1 MRQNSYLHFVIGL
14 YEALYHIKPDL
25 SSGKIPSQIS
35 FILAESAKMWY
46 NCSDIIIKEDIML
59 ASLTNINKFYNGNQV
74 LSNVSLTIDETDKI
88 GLVGNN
94 GCGKSTLLKILTGS
108 VEPDRFTEK
117 DGIVSFASKTTVGY
131 LEQMGGLDSEST
143 VMDEMQKVFEPIHKA
158 IERLRDIELEIQL
171 GDNSSADEYQQLS
184 SWIEAND
191 GYNTDVKI
199 RMILNGMGFSEAE
212 LSRTVSGFSGGEK
225 TRLCIA
231 KLLLEEPNLLI
242 LDEPTNH
249 LDFKTIMW
257 LEDYLRSYRGAVLIV
272 SHDRYFLDRLC
283 TSVCEIER
291 GTLKRYKGNY
301 SAFIRQREENDVRQE
316 KEYEQQQKQIAKME
330 DYVARN
336 LVRASTTK
344 MAQSRRKQLDKIER
358 IEKPFHDNRHAK
370 IHFTYAMEPPIDVLK
385 VKDVDISVG
394 EGAARKTLLDNV
406 SFEVRRGE
414 KVGIIGDN
422 GIGKSTLLKI
432 IQEKLPHKGLVRWNS
447 NIKISYFEQESTNL
461 NRELTVMEE
470 LHSRYPSLSDLEVRN
485 LLAQVRFVG
494 ENVFKET
501 GVISGGERAKLCFAI
516 MMQEHGNVLI
526 LDEPTNHLDLSSK
539 EAIEEALAEYT
550 GTVIFVSHDRYLLS
564 RIADRLIELTDG
576 GFREHNYG
584 FDKYLDVLR
593 DEQAEEK
600 RLADAAK
607 FAKAAEAA
615 KEKNEKSYRSK
626 QQRSADAAR
635 KNEMRRLEKEIDE
648 FQAQID
654 ALTEE
659 ISREEVYSDY
669 ELMAQKCSEI
679 DSLKQKIE
687 ENFELLIE
695 LDG

>member
-1 MRQNSYLHFVIGL
+1 
-14 YEALYHIKPDL
+14 
-25 SSGKIPSQIS
+25 
-35 FILAESAKMWY
+35 
-46 NCSDIIIKEDIML
+46 ML
-59 ASLTNINKFYNGNQV
+59 ASLTNINKFYNGVQLLN
-74 LSNVSLTIDETDKI
+74 NVSLTIDETDKI

-117 DGIVSFASKTTVGY
+117 DGIISFAGKTSIGY

-143 VMDEMQKVFEPIHKA
+143 VMDEMQKVFEPMHRAIA
-158 IERLRDIELEIQL
+158 RLREIEREIEA
-171 GDNSSADEYQQLS
+171 GDSSAADEYQQLS
-184 SWIEAND
+184 SWVEAND

-199 RMILNGMGFSEAE
+199 RTILNGMGFTEDE
-212 LSRTVSGFSGGEK
+212 LSREVSGFSGGEK
-225 TRLCIA
+225 TRLCIS

-283 TSVCEIER
+283 TSICEIER
-291 GTLKRYKGNY
+291 GTLRRYKGNY
-301 SAFIRQREENDVRQE
+301 SAFVRQREEDDARRE
-316 KEYEQQQKQIAKME
+316 KEYAQQQKQIAKME

-344 MAQSRRKQLDKIER
+344 MAQSRRTQLEKIER
-358 IEKPFHDNRHAK
+358 IEKPFHDTKRAK
-370 IHFTYAMEPPIDVLK
+370 IHFTYAVEPPLDVLK
-385 VKDVDISVG
+385 VKSVDISVG
-394 EGAARKTLLDNV
+394 EGAERKTLVDEV

-414 KVGIIGDN
+414 KIGIIGDN

-432 IQEKLPHKGLVRWNS
+432 IQEKLPHKGVVRWNS

-470 LHSRYPSLSDLEVRN
+470 LHSRYPSLSDLEVRS
-485 LLAQVRFVG
+485 LLAQVRFTG

-526 LDEPTNHLDLSSK
+526 LDEPTNHLDLASK

-564 RIADRLIELTDG
+564 KIADRLIELTDG
-576 GFREHNYG
+576 GYREHNYG
-584 FDKYLDVLR
+584 FAKYLDVLR

-600 RLADAAK
+600 RIADAAK

-615 KEKNEKSYRSK
+615 KEKNERTYRSK

-648 FQAQID
+648 LQARID
-654 ALTEE
+654 LLTEE
-659 ISREEVYSDY
+659 IGKEEVYSDY
-669 ELMAQKCSEI
+669 ELMSSKCAEI
-679 DSLKQKIE
+679 DSLKQQIDDD
-687 ENFELLIE
+687 FEKLIE
-695 LDG
+695 LDE

>member
-1 MRQNSYLHFVIGL
+1 
-14 YEALYHIKPDL
+14 
-25 SSGKIPSQIS
+25 
-35 FILAESAKMWY
+35 
-46 NCSDIIIKEDIML
+46 ML

-74 LSNVSLTIDETDKI
+74 LKNVSLTIDESDKI

-108 VEPDRFTEK
+108 VDPDRFTEK
-117 DGIVSFASKTTVGY
+117 DGIVSFAAKTTVGY

-143 VMDEMQKVFEPIHKA
+143 VIAEMRSVFEPIHKA
-158 IERLRDIELEIQL
+158 IERLREIELEIEM
-171 GDNSSADEYQQLS
+171 GDDSAADEYQRLT
-184 SWIEAND
+184 SWVEASD

-199 RMILNGMGFSEAE
+199 RTVLNGMGFSGDE
-212 LSRTVSGFSGGEK
+212 LERIVSGFSGGEK

-283 TSVCEIER
+283 SSICEIER
-291 GTLKRYKGNY
+291 GVLTRYKGNY
-301 SAFIRQREENDVRQE
+301 SAFVRQRDENNARRE
-316 KEYEQQQKQIAKME
+316 KEYEQQQKQIAQLE
-330 DYVARN
+330 DYVAKN

-344 MAQSRRKQLDKIER
+344 MAQSRRKQLEKMER
-358 IEKPFHDNRHAK
+358 IERPAHEAKSAK
-370 IHFTYAMEPPIDVLK
+370 IRFTYAVEPPIDVLK
-385 VKDVDISVG
+385 VKGVDISVG
-394 EGAARKTLLDNV
+394 EGNARKTLVDEV
-406 SFEVRRGE
+406 SFDVRRGE
-414 KVGIIGDN
+414 KIGIIGDN
-422 GIGKSTLLKI
+422 GIGKSTLLRI
-432 IQEKLPHKGLVRWNS
+432 IQEKLPHKGIVRWNS
-447 NIKISYFEQESTNL
+447 NVKISYFEQESTNL

-470 LHSRYPSLSDLEVRN
+470 LHSRYPSLSELEVRS
-485 LLAQVRFVG
+485 LLAQVRLVG

-526 LDEPTNHLDLSSK
+526 LDEPTNHLDLSTK
-539 EAIEEALAEYT
+539 EAIEEALEEYT
-550 GTVIFVSHDRYLLS
+550 GTIIFVSHDRYLLS
-564 RIADRLIELTDG
+564 KIADRLIELTDG
-576 GFREHNYG
+576 GYRCHNFG
-584 FDKYLDVLR
+584 FEKYLDVLR
-593 DEQAEEK
+593 EEQSEQKRAADEEK
-600 RLADAAK
+600 RQR
-607 FAKAAEAA
+607 AAEAA
-615 KEKNEKSYRSK
+615 KEKSEKNYRSK

-648 FQAQID
+648 LQAKID

-659 ISREEVYSDY
+659 IGREEAYSDY
-669 ELMAQKCSEI
+669 ELMNAKCAEI
-679 DSLKQKIE
+679 DELKQRID

>member
-1 MRQNSYLHFVIGL
+1 MTSAE
-14 YEALYHIKPDL
+14 YENDGTENLFRSFFCTAIDKFLTICYYIDTIFLKEIFSML
-25 SSGKIPSQIS
+25 IS
-35 FILAESAKMWY
+35 LNNVS
-46 NCSDIIIKEDIML
+46 
-59 ASLTNINKFYNGNQV
+59 KFYNGNQLLNNIS
-74 LSNVSLTIDETDKI
+74 LSVDENDKI

-94 GCGKSTLLKILTGS
+94 GCGKSTLLKIITGS

-117 DGIVSFASKTTVGY
+117 DGIISIAAKTTIGY
-131 LEQMGGLDSEST
+131 LEQMGGLDSEKT
-143 VMDEMQKVFEPIHKA
+143 VMAEMQSVFAEMHNA
-158 IERLRDIELEIQL
+158 IDRLREIETEIGM

-199 RMILNGMGFSEAE
+199 RTVLNGMGFSENE
-212 LSRTVSGFSGGEK
+212 LERTVSGFSGGEK

-231 KLLLEEPNLLI
+231 RLLLEEPNLLI

-283 TSVCEIER
+283 TSICEIER
-291 GTLKRYKGNY
+291 GTLTRYKGNY
-301 SAFIRQREENDVRQE
+301 SAFVRQREERNTRHE
-316 KEYEQQQKQIAKME
+316 KEYELQQKQIAKLE
-330 DYVARN
+330 DYVAKN

-344 MAQSRRKQLDKIER
+344 MAQSKRKQLEKMEV
-358 IEKPFHDNRHAK
+358 IEKPFHETKTAK
-370 IHFTYAMEPPIDVLK
+370 IHFTYAVEPPVDVLK
-385 VKDVDISVG
+385 VKGVDISVG
-394 EGAARKTLLDNV
+394 EGSTRKTLVNEID
-406 SFEVRRGE
+406 FEVRRGE

-432 IQEKLPHKGLVRWNS
+432 IQEKLAHKGIVRWNS

-470 LHSRYPSLSDLEVRN
+470 IHSRYPSMSDFEVRS
-485 LLAQVRFVG
+485 LLAQVRLTG

-539 EAIEEALAEYT
+539 EAIEEALDEYT

-564 RIADRLIELTDG
+564 KIADRLIELTDG
-576 GFREHNYG
+576 TYRLHNYG
-584 FDKYLDVLR
+584 FEKYIDVLR
-593 DEQAEEK
+593 DEQAEQK
-600 RLADAAK
+600 RISDAEK
-607 FAKAAEAA
+607 FARNAELA
-615 KEKNEKSYRSK
+615 KEKAAKTYRSK

-635 KNEMRRLEKEIDE
+635 KNEMKRLEKEIDI
-648 FQAQID
+648 FQAEID

-659 ISREEVYSDY
+659 ISKEEVYSDY
-669 ELMAQKCSEI
+669 ELMNEKCSRIEV
-679 DSLKQKIE
+679 LKQQIDD
-687 ENFELLIE
+687 NFDKMIE
-695 LDG
+695 LEEQ

>member
-1 MRQNSYLHFVIGL
+1 MLV
-14 YEALYHIKPDL
+14 AL
-25 SSGKIPSQIS
+25 
-35 FILAESAKMWY
+35 
-46 NCSDIIIKEDIML
+46 N
-59 ASLTNINKFYNGNQV
+59 NINKFYNGNQLLNNIS
-74 LSNVSLTIDETDKI
+74 LSIDENDKI

-94 GCGKSTLLKILTGS
+94 GCGKSTLLKIITGS

-117 DGIVSFASKTTVGY
+117 DGIISVAAKTTIGY
-131 LEQMGGLDSEST
+131 LEQMGGLDSEKTIMS
-143 VMDEMQKVFEPIHKA
+143 EMQSVFDDIHKA
-158 IERLRDIELEIQL
+158 IGRLREIEIEIEM
-171 GDNSSADEYQQLS
+171 GDNSSADEYQRLS

-199 RMILNGMGFSEAE
+199 RTVLNGMGFSENE
-212 LSRTVSGFSGGEK
+212 LNRIVSGFSGGEK

-291 GTLKRYKGNY
+291 GILKRYKGNY
-301 SAFIRQREENDVRQE
+301 SAFVRQREENDARRA
-316 KEYEQQQKQIAKME
+316 KEYEMQQKQIAKLE
-330 DYVARN
+330 DYVAKN

-344 MAQSRRKQLDKIER
+344 MAQSKRKQLEKMEI
-358 IEKPFHDNRHAK
+358 IEKPFHETKTAK
-370 IHFTYAMEPPIDVLK
+370 IHFTYAVEPPIDVLK
-385 VKDVDISVG
+385 VKGVDISVG
-394 EGAARKTLLDNV
+394 EGSSKKTLVDQID
-406 SFEVRRGE
+406 FEVRRGE
-414 KVGIIGDN
+414 KIGIIGDN

-432 IQEKLPHKGLVRWNS
+432 IQEKIPHKGIVRWNS

-470 LHSRYPSLSDLEVRN
+470 IHSRYPSMSDLEVRS
-485 LLAQVRFVG
+485 LLAQVRLTG

-564 RIADRLIELTDG
+564 KIADRLIELTDG
-576 GFREHNYG
+576 KYRCHNYG
-584 FDKYLDVLR
+584 FEKYLDVLR
-593 DEQAEEK
+593 DEQAEQK
-600 RLADAAK
+600 RIADAEK
-607 FAKAAEAA
+607 FARNAEIA
-615 KEKNEKSYRSK
+615 KEKATKAYRSK

-635 KNEMRRLEKEIDE
+635 KNEMKRLEKEIDS
-648 FQAQID
+648 FQAEID

-659 ISREEVYSDY
+659 ISKEEVYSNY
-669 ELMAQKCSEI
+669 ELMNEKCTRIEE
-679 DSLKQKIE
+679 LKQRIE
-687 ENFELLIE
+687 ENFDKMIE
-695 LDG
+695 LEEQ

>member
-1 MRQNSYLHFVIGL
+1 
-14 YEALYHIKPDL
+14 
-25 SSGKIPSQIS
+25 
-35 FILAESAKMWY
+35 
-46 NCSDIIIKEDIML
+46 ML

-117 DGIVSFASKTTVGY
+117 DGIISLAAKTTIGY
-131 LEQMGGLDSEST
+131 LEQMGGLNSENT
-143 VMDEMQKVFEPIHKA
+143 VMEEMRSVFAPVLSA
-158 IERLRDIELEIQL
+158 IDRLREIELEIEL
-171 GDNSSADEYQQLS
+171 GDNSSADEYQQLA

-199 RMILNGMGFSEAE
+199 RMILTGMGFSGDD
-212 LSRTVSGFSGGEK
+212 LNRVVSGFSGGEK
-225 TRLCIA
+225 TRLSIS

-257 LEDYLRSYRGAVLIV
+257 LEDYLRSYRGAILIV

-291 GTLKRYKGNY
+291 GILTRYRGNY
-301 SAFIRQREENDVRQE
+301 SSFIRQREENDARRE
-316 KEYEQQQKQIAKME
+316 KEYELQQKQIAKME
-330 DYVARN
+330 EYVAKN

-344 MAQSRRKQLDKIER
+344 MAQSRRKQLEKIER
-358 IEKPFHDNRHAK
+358 IERPVHDTKTAK
-370 IHFTYAMEPPIDVLK
+370 IRFTYAIEPPIDVLK
-385 VKDVDISVG
+385 VKGVDISVG
-394 EGAARKTLLDNV
+394 DGASRKTLVD
-406 SFEVRRGE
+406 SIDFEVRRGE
-414 KVGIIGDN
+414 KIGIIGDN

-432 IQEKLPHKGLVRWNS
+432 IQEKLPHNGTVRWNS
-447 NIKISYFEQESTNL
+447 NIKLSYFDQESRGL

-470 LHSRYPSLSDLEVRN
+470 LHSRYPSMSDLEVRS
-485 LLAQVRFVG
+485 LLAQVRLVG

-526 LDEPTNHLDLSSK
+526 MDEPTNHLDLSSK

-550 GTVIFVSHDRYLLS
+550 GTIIFVSHDRYLLS

-576 GFREHNYG
+576 GYRCHNYG
-584 FDKYLDVLR
+584 FNKYLDVLR
-593 DEQAEEK
+593 DEQAAEK
-600 RLADAAK
+600 RAADSEKQQKLAEEAK
-607 FAKAAEAA
+607 NKSAKT
-615 KEKNEKSYRSK
+615 YRSK

-635 KNEMRRLEKEIDE
+635 KNEMRRLEKEIDDL
-648 FQAQID
+648 QLQID

-659 ISREEVYSDY
+659 IGREEVYSDY
-669 ELMAQKCSEI
+669 ELMNSKCSEI
-679 DSLKQKIE
+679 EALKQQID
-687 ENFELLIE
+687 ENFEKLIE
-695 LDG
+695 LDE

>member
-1 MRQNSYLHFVIGL
+1 
-14 YEALYHIKPDL
+14 
-25 SSGKIPSQIS
+25 
-35 FILAESAKMWY
+35 
-46 NCSDIIIKEDIML
+46 ML

-74 LSNVSLTIDETDKI
+74 LKNVSLTIDESDKI

-108 VEPDRFTEK
+108 VDPDRFTEK
-117 DGIVSFASKTTVGY
+117 DGIVSFAAKTTVGY

-143 VMDEMQKVFEPIHKA
+143 VIAEMRSVFEPIHKA
-158 IERLRDIELEIQL
+158 IERLREIELEIEM
-171 GDNSSADEYQQLS
+171 GDDSAADEYQRLT
-184 SWIEAND
+184 SWVEASD

-199 RMILNGMGFSEAE
+199 RTVLNGMGFSGDE
-212 LSRTVSGFSGGEK
+212 LERIVSGFSGGEK

-283 TSVCEIER
+283 SSICEIER
-291 GTLKRYKGNY
+291 GVLTRYKGNY
-301 SAFIRQREENDVRQE
+301 SAFVRQREENNARRE
-316 KEYEQQQKQIAKME
+316 KEYEQQQKQIAQLE
-330 DYVARN
+330 DYVAKN

-344 MAQSRRKQLDKIER
+344 MAQSRRKQLEKMER
-358 IEKPFHDNRHAK
+358 IERPAHEAKSAK
-370 IHFTYAMEPPIDVLK
+370 IRFTYAVEPPIDVLK
-385 VKDVDISVG
+385 VKGVDISVG
-394 EGAARKTLLDNV
+394 EGNARKTLVDEV
-406 SFEVRRGE
+406 SFDVRRGE
-414 KVGIIGDN
+414 KIGIIGDN
-422 GIGKSTLLKI
+422 GIGKSTLLRI
-432 IQEKLPHKGLVRWNS
+432 IQEKLPHKGIVRWNS
-447 NIKISYFEQESTNL
+447 NVKISYFEQESTNL

-470 LHSRYPSLSDLEVRN
+470 LHSRYPSLSELEVRS
-485 LLAQVRFVG
+485 LLAQVRLVG

-526 LDEPTNHLDLSSK
+526 LDEPTNHLDLSTK
-539 EAIEEALAEYT
+539 EAIEEALEEYT
-550 GTVIFVSHDRYLLS
+550 GTIIFVSHDRYLLS
-564 RIADRLIELTDG
+564 KIADRLIELTDG
-576 GFREHNYG
+576 GYRCHNFG
-584 FDKYLDVLR
+584 FEKYLDVLR
-593 DEQAEEK
+593 EEQSEQKRAADEEK
-600 RLADAAK
+600 RQR
-607 FAKAAEAA
+607 AAEAA
-615 KEKNEKSYRSK
+615 KEKSEKNYRSK

-635 KNEMRRLEKEIDE
+635 KNEMRCLEKEIDE
-648 FQAQID
+648 LQAKID

-659 ISREEVYSDY
+659 IGREEVYSDY
-669 ELMAQKCSEI
+669 ELMNAKCAEI
-679 DSLKQKIE
+679 DELKQRID

>member
-1 MRQNSYLHFVIGL
+1 M
-14 YEALYHIKPDL
+14 
-25 SSGKIPSQIS
+25 SGI
-35 FILAESAKMWY
+35 ILV
-46 NCSDIIIKEDIML
+46 KEDIML
-59 ASLTNINKFYNGNQV
+59 ASLININKFYNGNQV
-74 LSNVSLTIDETDKI
+74 LKNISLTIDESDKI

-117 DGIVSFASKTTVGY
+117 DGIISLAAKTTIGY
-131 LEQMGGLDSEST
+131 LEQMGGLDSENT
-143 VMDEMQKVFEPIHKA
+143 VMEEMNKVFAPIHNA
-158 IERLRDIELEIQL
+158 IDRLREIELEIEM

-199 RMILNGMGFSEAE
+199 RTILNGMGFSEAE
-212 LSRTVSGFSGGEK
+212 LDRKVSGFSGGEK
-225 TRLCIA
+225 TRLCISR
-231 KLLLEEPNLLI
+231 LLLEEPNLLI

-257 LEDYLRSYRGAVLIV
+257 LEDYLRTYRGAVLIV

-283 TSVCEIER
+283 TSICEIER
-291 GTLKRYKGNY
+291 GALKRYRGNY
-301 SAFIRQREENDVRQE
+301 SAFVRQREENDARQE
-316 KEYEQQQKQIAKME
+316 KEYELQQKEIAKME

-344 MAQSRRKQLDKIER
+344 MAQSRRKQLEKTEL
-358 IEKPFHDNRHAK
+358 IEKPVHDTKHAK
-370 IHFTYAMEPPIDVLK
+370 IHFTYAMEPPLDVLK
-385 VKDVDISVG
+385 VNDIDISVG
-394 EGAARKTLLDNV
+394 EGAARKTLVDTV

-414 KVGIIGDN
+414 KIGIIGDN

-432 IQEKLPHKGLVRWNS
+432 IQEQLPHKGKVHWNS

-470 LHSRYPSLSDLEVRN
+470 LHSRYPSLSDLEVRS
-485 LLAQVRFVG
+485 LLAQVRLVG

-539 EAIEEALAEYT
+539 EAIEEALKEYT

-564 RIADRLIELTDG
+564 KIADRLIELTDG
-576 GFREHNYG
+576 SYREHNYG
-584 FDKYLDVLR
+584 FEKYLDVLR
-593 DEQAEEK
+593 AEQAEQK
-600 RLADAAK
+600 RIADAEK

-615 KEKNEKSYRSK
+615 KEKQARVYRNK

-659 ISREEVYSDY
+659 ISKEEVYTDY
-669 ELMAQKCSEI
+669 ELMNSKCAEI
-679 DSLKQKIE
+679 DALKQKID
-687 ENFELLIE
+687 ENFEKLIE
-695 LDG
+695 LDE

>member
-1 MRQNSYLHFVIGL
+1 
-14 YEALYHIKPDL
+14 
-25 SSGKIPSQIS
+25 
-35 FILAESAKMWY
+35 
-46 NCSDIIIKEDIML
+46 ML
-59 ASLTNINKFYNGNQV
+59 VSLNNINKFFNGNQI
-74 LSNVSLTIDETDKI
+74 LKNISLTIDENDKI

-94 GCGKSTLLKILTGS
+94 GCGKSTLLKILTGRL
-108 VEPDRFTEK
+108 EAEK
-117 DGIVSFASKTTVGY
+117 DSVISVASKTTIGY
-131 LEQMGGLDSEST
+131 LEQMGGLNSENT
-143 VMDEMQKVFEPIHKA
+143 VIEEMRKVFEPINKA
-158 IERLRDIELEIQL
+158 IDRLREIELEIET
-171 GDNSSADEYQQLS
+171 GDNSSADEYQRLS

-199 RMILNGMGFSEAE
+199 RMILNGMGFSENE
-212 LSRTVSGFSGGEK
+212 LNRTVSGFSGGEK
-225 TRLCIA
+225 TRLCISR
-231 KLLLEEPNLLI
+231 LLLEEPNLLI

-257 LEDYLRSYRGAVLIV
+257 LEEYLKNYRGAVLIV

-283 TSVCEIER
+283 TSICEIER
-291 GTLKRYKGNY
+291 GVLKRYKGNY
-301 SAFIRQREENDVRQE
+301 SAFVHQREENDTRQE

-344 MAQSRRKQLDKIER
+344 MAQSRRKQLEKIER
-358 IEKPFHDNRHAK
+358 IEKPFHEEKHAK
-370 IHFTYAMEPPIDVLK
+370 ISFTYAVEPPIEVLK
-385 VKDVDISVG
+385 VKNVDISVG
-394 EGAARKTLLDNV
+394 EGASRKTLVDDV

-432 IQEKLPHKGLVRWNS
+432 IQGLLPHEGKVHWNT
-447 NIKISYFEQESTNL
+447 NVKISYFEQEGTNL

-470 LHSRYPSLSDLEVRN
+470 LHSRYPLLSDLEVRN

-539 EAIEEALAEYT
+539 EAIETALQEYT
-550 GTVIFVSHDRYLLS
+550 GTMIFVSHDRYLLS
-564 RIADRLIELTDG
+564 KIADRLIELTDG
-576 GFREHNYG
+576 GYREHNYG
-584 FDKYLDVLR
+584 FEKYLDVLR
-593 DEQAEEK
+593 EEQ
-600 RLADAAK
+600 
-607 FAKAAEAA
+607 A
-615 KEKNEKSYRSK
+615 KEKRIAEAEKSAKMAEIAKDKQAKVYRSK
-626 QQRSADAAR
+626 QQRSEDAKR

-654 ALTEE
+654 VLTEE
-659 ISREEVYSDY
+659 ISSEEVYTNY
-669 ELMAQKCSEI
+669 ELMNAKCAEI
-679 DSLKQKIE
+679 NELKQKIDD
-687 ENFELLIE
+687 NFDKLVELE
-695 LDG
+695 LE

>member
-1 MRQNSYLHFVIGL
+1 
-14 YEALYHIKPDL
+14 
-25 SSGKIPSQIS
+25 
-35 FILAESAKMWY
+35 
-46 NCSDIIIKEDIML
+46 ML

-74 LSNVSLTIDETDKI
+74 LKNVSLTIDESDKI

-108 VEPDRFTEK
+108 VDPDRFTEK
-117 DGIVSFASKTTVGY
+117 DGIVSFAAKTTVGY

-143 VMDEMQKVFEPIHKA
+143 VIAEMRSVFEPIHKA
-158 IERLRDIELEIQL
+158 IERLREIELEIEM
-171 GDNSSADEYQQLS
+171 GDDSAADEYQRLT
-184 SWIEAND
+184 SWVEASD

-199 RMILNGMGFSEAE
+199 RTVLNGMGFSGDE
-212 LSRTVSGFSGGEK
+212 LERIVSGFSGGEK

-249 LDFKTIMW
+249 LDFKTILW

-283 TSVCEIER
+283 SSICEIER
-291 GTLKRYKGNY
+291 GVLTRYKGNY
-301 SAFIRQREENDVRQE
+301 SAFVRQREENNARRE
-316 KEYEQQQKQIAKME
+316 KEYEQQQKQIAQLE
-330 DYVARN
+330 DYVAKN

-344 MAQSRRKQLDKIER
+344 MAQSRRKQLEKMER
-358 IEKPFHDNRHAK
+358 IERPAHEAKSAK
-370 IHFTYAMEPPIDVLK
+370 IRFTYAVEPPIDVLK
-385 VKDVDISVG
+385 VKGVDISVG
-394 EGAARKTLLDNV
+394 EGNARKTLVDEV
-406 SFEVRRGE
+406 SFDVRRGE
-414 KVGIIGDN
+414 KIGIIGDN
-422 GIGKSTLLKI
+422 GIGKSTLLRI
-432 IQEKLPHKGLVRWNS
+432 IQEKLPHKGIVRWNS
-447 NIKISYFEQESTNL
+447 NVKISYFEQESTNL

-470 LHSRYPSLSDLEVRN
+470 LHSRYPSLSELEVRS
-485 LLAQVRFVG
+485 LLAQVRLVG

-526 LDEPTNHLDLSSK
+526 LDEPTNHLDLSTK
-539 EAIEEALAEYT
+539 EAIEEALEEYT
-550 GTVIFVSHDRYLLS
+550 GTIIFVSHDRYLLS
-564 RIADRLIELTDG
+564 KIADRLIELTDG
-576 GFREHNYG
+576 GYRCHNFG
-584 FDKYLDVLR
+584 FEKYLDVLR
-593 DEQAEEK
+593 EEQSEQKRAADEEK
-600 RLADAAK
+600 RQR
-607 FAKAAEAA
+607 AAEAA
-615 KEKNEKSYRSK
+615 KEKSEKNYRSK

-648 FQAQID
+648 LQAKID

-659 ISREEVYSDY
+659 IGREEVYSDY
-669 ELMAQKCSEI
+669 ELMNAKCAEI
-679 DSLKQKIE
+679 DELKQRID

>member
-1 MRQNSYLHFVIGL
+1 
-14 YEALYHIKPDL
+14 
-25 SSGKIPSQIS
+25 
-35 FILAESAKMWY
+35 
-46 NCSDIIIKEDIML
+46 ML
-59 ASLTNINKFYNGNQV
+59 ASLTNINKFYNGVQV
-74 LSNVSLTIDETDKI
+74 LSNISLTIDENDRI

-117 DGIVSFASKTTVGY
+117 DGIVSFAGKTSIGY

-143 VMDEMQKVFEPIHKA
+143 VMAEMQKVFEPMHKA
-158 IERLRDIELEIQL
+158 IERLREIELEIGA
-171 GDNSSADEYQQLS
+171 GDSSAADEYQQLS
-184 SWIEAND
+184 SWVEAND

-199 RMILNGMGFSEAE
+199 RTILNGMGFSENE
-212 LSRTVSGFSGGEK
+212 LSRVVSGFSGGEK
-225 TRLCIA
+225 TRLCIS

-283 TSVCEIER
+283 TSICEIER
-291 GTLKRYKGNY
+291 GRLTRYKGNY
-301 SAFIRQREENDVRQE
+301 SAFVHQREENDARRE

-344 MAQSRRKQLDKIER
+344 MAQSRRKQLEKIEPV
-358 IEKPFHDNRHAK
+358 EKPFHDTRRAK
-370 IHFTYAMEPPIDVLK
+370 IHFTYPMEPPLDVLK
-385 VKDVDISVG
+385 VKNIDISVG
-394 EGAARKTLLDNV
+394 EGAAHKTLVDDI
-406 SFEVRRGE
+406 SFAVRRGE
-414 KVGIIGDN
+414 KIGIIGDN

-432 IQEKLPHKGLVRWNS
+432 IQEKLPHKGVVRWNS
-447 NIKISYFEQESTNL
+447 NIRISYFEQESTNL

-485 LLAQVRFVG
+485 LLAQVRFTG

-526 LDEPTNHLDLSSK
+526 LDEPTNHLDLASK

-564 RIADRLIELTDG
+564 KIADRLIELTEG

-584 FDKYLDVLR
+584 FRKYLDVLR

-607 FAKAAEAA
+607 FAKAAESA
-615 KEKNEKSYRSK
+615 KEKNERAYRSK

-635 KNEMRRLEKEIDE
+635 RNEMRRLEKEIDE
-648 FQAQID
+648 LQARID

-659 ISREEVYSDY
+659 IGREEVYSDY
-669 ELMAQKCSEI
+669 ELMSSKCAEI
-679 DSLKQKIE
+679 DSLKQQIDAD
-687 ENFELLIE
+687 FEKLIE
-695 LDG
+695 LDE

>member
-1 MRQNSYLHFVIGL
+1 
-14 YEALYHIKPDL
+14 
-25 SSGKIPSQIS
+25 
-35 FILAESAKMWY
+35 
-46 NCSDIIIKEDIML
+46 ML

-74 LSNVSLTIDETDKI
+74 LKNVSLTIDESDKI

-108 VEPDRFTEK
+108 VDPDRFTEK
-117 DGIVSFASKTTVGY
+117 DGIVSFAAKTTVGY

-143 VMDEMQKVFEPIHKA
+143 VIAEMRSVFEPIHKA
-158 IERLRDIELEIQL
+158 IERLREIELEIEM
-171 GDNSSADEYQQLS
+171 GDDSAADEYQRLT
-184 SWIEAND
+184 SWVEASD

-199 RMILNGMGFSEAE
+199 RTVLNGMGFSGDE
-212 LSRTVSGFSGGEK
+212 LERIVSGFSGGEK

-283 TSVCEIER
+283 SSICEIER
-291 GTLKRYKGNY
+291 GVLTRYKGNY
-301 SAFIRQREENDVRQE
+301 SAFVRQREENNARRE
-316 KEYEQQQKQIAKME
+316 KEYEQQQKQIAQLE
-330 DYVARN
+330 DYVAKN

-344 MAQSRRKQLDKIER
+344 MAQSRRKQLEKMER
-358 IEKPFHDNRHAK
+358 IERPAHEAKSAK
-370 IHFTYAMEPPIDVLK
+370 IRFTYAVEPPIDVLK
-385 VKDVDISVG
+385 VKGVDISVG
-394 EGAARKTLLDNV
+394 EGNARKTLVDEV
-406 SFEVRRGE
+406 SFDVRRGE
-414 KVGIIGDN
+414 KIGIIGDN
-422 GIGKSTLLKI
+422 GIGKSTLLRI
-432 IQEKLPHKGLVRWNS
+432 IQEKLPHKGIVRWNS
-447 NIKISYFEQESTNL
+447 NVKISYFEQESTNL

-470 LHSRYPSLSDLEVRN
+470 LHSRYPSLSELEVRS
-485 LLAQVRFVG
+485 LLAQVRLVG

-526 LDEPTNHLDLSSK
+526 LDEPTNHLDLSTK
-539 EAIEEALAEYT
+539 EAIEEALEEYT
-550 GTVIFVSHDRYLLS
+550 GTIIFVSHDRYLLS
-564 RIADRLIELTDG
+564 KIADRLIELTDG
-576 GFREHNYG
+576 GYHCHNFG
-584 FDKYLDVLR
+584 FEKYLDVLR
-593 DEQAEEK
+593 EEQSEQKRAADEEK
-600 RLADAAK
+600 RQR
-607 FAKAAEAA
+607 AAEAA
-615 KEKNEKSYRSK
+615 KEKSEKNYRSK

-648 FQAQID
+648 LQAKID

-659 ISREEVYSDY
+659 IGREEVYSDY
-669 ELMAQKCSEI
+669 ELMNAKCAEI
-679 DSLKQKIE
+679 DELKQRID

>member
-1 MRQNSYLHFVIGL
+1 
-14 YEALYHIKPDL
+14 
-25 SSGKIPSQIS
+25 
-35 FILAESAKMWY
+35 
-46 NCSDIIIKEDIML
+46 ML

-74 LSNVSLTIDETDKI
+74 LKNVSLTIDESDKI

-108 VEPDRFTEK
+108 VDPDRFTEK
-117 DGIVSFASKTTVGY
+117 DGIVSFAAKTTVGY

-143 VMDEMQKVFEPIHKA
+143 VIAEMRSVFEPIHKA
-158 IERLRDIELEIQL
+158 IERLREIELEIEM
-171 GDNSSADEYQQLS
+171 GDDSAADEYQRLT
-184 SWIEAND
+184 SWVEASD

-199 RMILNGMGFSEAE
+199 RTVLNGMRFSGDE
-212 LSRTVSGFSGGEK
+212 LERIVSGFSGGEK

-283 TSVCEIER
+283 SSICEIER
-291 GTLKRYKGNY
+291 GVLTRYKGNY
-301 SAFIRQREENDVRQE
+301 SAFVRQREENNARRE
-316 KEYEQQQKQIAKME
+316 KEYEQQQKQIAQLE
-330 DYVARN
+330 DYVAKN

-344 MAQSRRKQLDKIER
+344 MAQSRRKQLEKMER
-358 IEKPFHDNRHAK
+358 IERPAHEAKSAK
-370 IHFTYAMEPPIDVLK
+370 IRFTYAVEPPIDVLK
-385 VKDVDISVG
+385 VKGVDISVG
-394 EGAARKTLLDNV
+394 EGNARKTLVDEV
-406 SFEVRRGE
+406 SFDVRRGE
-414 KVGIIGDN
+414 KIGIIGDN
-422 GIGKSTLLKI
+422 GIGKSTLLRI
-432 IQEKLPHKGLVRWNS
+432 IQEKLPHKGIVRWNS
-447 NIKISYFEQESTNL
+447 NVKISYFEQESTNL

-470 LHSRYPSLSDLEVRN
+470 LHSRYPSLSELEVRS
-485 LLAQVRFVG
+485 LLAQVRLVG

-526 LDEPTNHLDLSSK
+526 LDEPTNHLDLSTK
-539 EAIEEALAEYT
+539 EAIEEALEEYT
-550 GTVIFVSHDRYLLS
+550 GTIIFVSHDRYLLS
-564 RIADRLIELTDG
+564 KIADRLIELTDG
-576 GFREHNYG
+576 GYRCHNFG
-584 FDKYLDVLR
+584 FEKYLDVLR
-593 DEQAEEK
+593 EEQSEQKRAADEEK
-600 RLADAAK
+600 RQR
-607 FAKAAEAA
+607 AAEAA
-615 KEKNEKSYRSK
+615 KEKSEKNYRSK

-648 FQAQID
+648 LQAKID

-659 ISREEVYSDY
+659 IGREEVYSDY
-669 ELMAQKCSEI
+669 ELMNAKCAEI
-679 DSLKQKIE
+679 DELKQRID

>member
-1 MRQNSYLHFVIGL
+1 M
-14 YEALYHIKPDL
+14 
-25 SSGKIPSQIS
+25 SGI
-35 FILAESAKMWY
+35 ILV
-46 NCSDIIIKEDIML
+46 KEDIML
-59 ASLTNINKFYNGNQV
+59 ASLININKFYNGNQV
-74 LSNVSLTIDETDKI
+74 LKNISLTIDESDKI

-117 DGIVSFASKTTVGY
+117 DGIISLAAKTTIGY
-131 LEQMGGLDSEST
+131 LEQMGGLDSENT
-143 VMDEMQKVFEPIHKA
+143 VMEEMNKVFAPIHNA
-158 IERLRDIELEIQL
+158 IDRLREIELEIEM

-199 RMILNGMGFSEAE
+199 RTILNGMGFSEDE
-212 LSRTVSGFSGGEK
+212 LDRKVSGFSGGEK
-225 TRLCIA
+225 TRLCISR
-231 KLLLEEPNLLI
+231 LLLEEPNLLI

-257 LEDYLRSYRGAVLIV
+257 LEDYLRTYRGAVLIV

-283 TSVCEIER
+283 TSICEIER
-291 GTLKRYKGNY
+291 GTLKRYRGNY
-301 SAFIRQREENDVRQE
+301 SAFVRQREENDARQE
-316 KEYEQQQKQIAKME
+316 KEYELQQKEIAKME

-344 MAQSRRKQLDKIER
+344 MAQSRRKQLEKTEL
-358 IEKPFHDNRHAK
+358 IEKPVHDTKHAK
-370 IHFTYAMEPPIDVLK
+370 IHFTYAMEPPLDVLK
-385 VKDVDISVG
+385 VKDIDISVG
-394 EGAARKTLLDNV
+394 EGAARKTLVDTV

-414 KVGIIGDN
+414 KIGIIGDN

-432 IQEKLPHKGLVRWNS
+432 IQEQLPHKGKVHWNS

-470 LHSRYPSLSDLEVRN
+470 LHSRYPSLSDLEVRS
-485 LLAQVRFVG
+485 LLAQVRLVG

-516 MMQEHGNVLI
+516 MMLEHGNVLI

-539 EAIEEALAEYT
+539 EAIEEALKEYT

-564 RIADRLIELTDG
+564 KIADRLIELTDG
-576 GFREHNYG
+576 SYREHNYG
-584 FDKYLDVLR
+584 FEKYLDVLR
-593 DEQAEEK
+593 AEQAEQK
-600 RLADAAK
+600 RIADAEK
-607 FAKAAEAA
+607 FAKAAEAS
-615 KEKNEKSYRSK
+615 KEKQARVYRNK

-659 ISREEVYSDY
+659 ISKEEVYTDY
-669 ELMAQKCSEI
+669 ELMNSKCAEI
-679 DSLKQKIE
+679 DALKQKID
-687 ENFELLIE
+687 ENFEKLIE
-695 LDG
+695 LDE

>member
-1 MRQNSYLHFVIGL
+1 
-14 YEALYHIKPDL
+14 
-25 SSGKIPSQIS
+25 
-35 FILAESAKMWY
+35 
-46 NCSDIIIKEDIML
+46 ML

-74 LSNVSLTIDETDKI
+74 LSNVSLTIDESDKI

-117 DGIVSFASKTTVGY
+117 DGIISLAQKTTIGY

-143 VMDEMQKVFEPIHKA
+143 VIEEMRKVFEPVHRA
-158 IERLRDIELEIQL
+158 IDRLREIEIEIEM
-171 GDNSSADEYQQLS
+171 GDNSAADEYQQLS

-199 RMILNGMGFSEAE
+199 RTILNGMGFTEEE
-212 LSRTVSGFSGGEK
+212 LNRTVSGFSGGEK
-225 TRLCIA
+225 TRLCIS

-257 LEDYLRSYRGAVLIV
+257 LEDYLRTYRGAVLIV

-283 TSVCEIER
+283 TSICEIER
-291 GTLKRYKGNY
+291 GTLTRYRGNY
-301 SAFIRQREENDVRQE
+301 SAFVRLREENDTRRE
-316 KEYEQQQKQIAKME
+316 KEYEMQQKQIAKME

-344 MAQSRRKQLDKIER
+344 MAQSRRRQLEKIER
-358 IEKPFHDNRHAK
+358 IEKPFHDTKSAK
-370 IHFTYAMEPPIDVLK
+370 IHFTYAAEPPIDVLK
-385 VKDVDISVG
+385 VNNIDISVG
-394 EGAARKTLLDNV
+394 EGTKRKTLLDGV

-422 GIGKSTLLKI
+422 GIGKSTLLRI
-432 IQEKLPHKGLVRWNS
+432 IQEQLPHSGTVRWNS
-447 NIKISYFEQESTNL
+447 NIKISYFEQESTQL

-485 LLAQVRFVG
+485 LLAQVRLVG

-539 EAIEEALAEYT
+539 EAIEEALEEYT

-564 RIADRLIELTDG
+564 KIADRLIELTADG
-576 GFREHNYG
+576 YRCHNYG
-584 FDKYLDVLR
+584 FSKYLDVLR
-593 DEQAEEK
+593 EEQAEEK
-600 RLADAAK
+600 RAADAEK
-607 FAKAAEAA
+607 QQKAYEAA
-615 KEKNEKSYRSK
+615 KDKAGKAYRSK

-635 KNEMRRLEKEIDE
+635 KNEMRRIEKEIDE
-648 FQAQID
+648 IQAQID

-659 ISREEVYSDY
+659 ISKEEVYSDY
-669 ELMAQKCSEI
+669 ELMNQKCSEI
-679 DSLKQKIE
+679 DQLKQKIDE
-687 ENFELLIE
+687 DLELLIE
-695 LDG
+695 LEG

>member
-1 MRQNSYLHFVIGL
+1 
-14 YEALYHIKPDL
+14 
-25 SSGKIPSQIS
+25 
-35 FILAESAKMWY
+35 
-46 NCSDIIIKEDIML
+46 ML
-59 ASLTNINKFYNGNQV
+59 ASLNNITKYYNGNLV
-74 LSNVSLTIDETDKI
+74 LNNVSLTIDESDKI

-108 VEPDRFTEK
+108 VEPDRATEK
-117 DGIVSFASKTTVGY
+117 DGIISLAQKTTIGY
-131 LEQMGGLDSEST
+131 LEQMGGLNSENT
-143 VMDEMQKVFEPIHKA
+143 VIEEMRSVFAPIHSA
-158 IERLRDIELEIQL
+158 IERLREIEKEIEN
-171 GDNSSADEYQQLS
+171 GSDASADEYQQLS

-199 RMILNGMGFSEAE
+199 RMVLNGMGFSEAE
-212 LSRTVSGFSGGEK
+212 LERTVSGFSGGEK
-225 TRLCIA
+225 TRLCISR
-231 KLLLEEPNLLI
+231 LLLEEPNLLI

-257 LEDYLRSYRGAVLIV
+257 LEDYLRNYRGAILVV

-283 TSVCEIER
+283 TSICEIER
-291 GTLKRYKGNY
+291 GSLTRYRGNY
-301 SAFIRQREENDVRQE
+301 SAFIRQREENDIRRE
-316 KEYEQQQKQIAKME
+316 REYEQQQKQIAKME
-330 DYVARN
+330 DYVAKN

-344 MAQSRRKQLDKIER
+344 MAQSRRKQLEKIER
-358 IEKPFHDNRHAK
+358 VERPVHDTRSAK
-370 IHFTYAMEPPIDVLK
+370 IRFTYAVEPPLDVLR
-385 VKDVDISVG
+385 VKGVDISVG
-394 EGAARKTLLDNV
+394 SGEQRKTLVDDI

-422 GIGKSTLLKI
+422 GIGKSTLLRI
-432 IQEKLPHKGLVRWNS
+432 IQEQLPHKGLVRWNS

-461 NRELTVMEE
+461 NKELTVMEE
-470 LHSRYPSLSDLEVRN
+470 LHSRYPSMSELEVRS
-485 LLAQVRFVG
+485 LLAQVRLIG

-539 EAIEEALAEYT
+539 EAIEEALSEYT

-576 GFREHNYG
+576 GYREHNYG
-584 FDKYLDVLR
+584 FEKYTEVIR
-593 DEQAEEK
+593 EEQAEQK
-600 RLADAAK
+600 RIAEAEK

-615 KEKNEKSYRSK
+615 KDKSAKAYRSK

-648 FQAQID
+648 LQAKIE

-659 ISREEVYSDY
+659 IASEEVYSDHV
-669 ELMAQKCSEI
+669 LMSQKCSEI
-679 DSLKQKIE
+679 EQLKQQMDDD
-687 ENFELLIE
+687 FEKLIE
-695 LDG
+695 LDEEQ

>member
-1 MRQNSYLHFVIGL
+1 MR
-14 YEALYHIKPDL
+14 E
-25 SSGKIPSQIS
+25 
-35 FILAESAKMWY
+35 
-46 NCSDIIIKEDIML
+46 
-59 ASLTNINKFYNGNQV
+59 
-74 LSNVSLTIDETDKI
+74 
-88 GLVGNN
+88 
-94 GCGKSTLLKILTGS
+94 
-108 VEPDRFTEK
+108 
-117 DGIVSFASKTTVGY
+117 
-131 LEQMGGLDSEST
+131 
-143 VMDEMQKVFEPIHKA
+143 
-158 IERLRDIELEIQL
+158 IELEIER

-184 SWIEAND
+184 SWVEANE
-191 GYNTDVKI
+191 GYNTEVKI
-199 RMILNGMGFSEAE
+199 RTILNGMGFSGDQ
-212 LSRTVSGFSGGEK
+212 LDRTVSGFSGGEK

-257 LEDYLRSYRGAVLIV
+257 LEEYLRTYRGAVMIV

-283 TSVCEIER
+283 TSICEIEHGR
-291 GTLKRYKGNY
+291 LQRYKGNY
-301 SAFIRQREENDVRQE
+301 SAFIRQREENDIRRE
-316 KEYEQQQKQIAKME
+316 REYDQQQKEIAKLE

-344 MAQSRRKQLDKIER
+344 MAQSRRRQLEKMER
-358 IEKPFHDNRHAK
+358 IEKPFHDEKHAK
-370 IHFTYAMEPPIDVLK
+370 INFTYAVEPPLDVLK
-385 VKDVDISVG
+385 VKNADISVG
-394 EGAARKTLLDNV
+394 EGAGRKTLVDDI

-414 KVGIIGDN
+414 KIGIIGDN

-432 IQEKLPHKGLVRWNS
+432 IQGLIPHEGTVRWNT
-447 NIKISYFEQESTNL
+447 NVKISYFEQESTNL

-470 LHSRYPSLSDLEVRN
+470 LHSRYPSLSDLEVRS

-494 ENVFKET
+494 ENVFKEI

-539 EAIEEALAEYT
+539 EAIETALEEYT

-564 RIADRLIELTDG
+564 RIADRLIELTNG
-576 GFREHNYG
+576 TYREYNCGFE
-584 FDKYLDVLR
+584 KYLDILR
-593 DEQAEEK
+593 AEQAEEK
-600 RLADAAK
+600 KIADAQK

-615 KEKNEKSYRSK
+615 KDKQAKTYRSK

-648 FQAQID
+648 FQKQID

-659 ISREEVYSDY
+659 IGREEVYSDY
-669 ELMAQKCSEI
+669 ELMSAKCAEI
-679 DSLKQKIE
+679 DELKRKID
-687 ENFELLIE
+687 ENFEKLIE
-695 LDG
+695 LDE

>member
-1 MRQNSYLHFVIGL
+1 
-14 YEALYHIKPDL
+14 
-25 SSGKIPSQIS
+25 
-35 FILAESAKMWY
+35 
-46 NCSDIIIKEDIML
+46 ML

-74 LSNVSLTIDETDKI
+74 LKNVSLTIDESDKI

-108 VEPDRFTEK
+108 VDPDRFTEK
-117 DGIVSFASKTTVGY
+117 DGIVSFAAKTTVGY

-143 VMDEMQKVFEPIHKA
+143 VIAEMRSVFEPIHKA
-158 IERLRDIELEIQL
+158 IERLREIELEIEM
-171 GDNSSADEYQQLS
+171 GDDSAADEYQRLT
-184 SWIEAND
+184 SWVEASD

-199 RMILNGMGFSEAE
+199 RTVLNGMGFSGDE
-212 LSRTVSGFSGGEK
+212 LERIVSGFSGGEK

-283 TSVCEIER
+283 SSICEIER
-291 GTLKRYKGNY
+291 GVLTRYKGNY
-301 SAFIRQREENDVRQE
+301 SAFVRQREENNARRE
-316 KEYEQQQKQIAKME
+316 KEYEQQQKQIAHLE
-330 DYVARN
+330 DYVAKN

-344 MAQSRRKQLDKIER
+344 MAQSRRKQLEKMER
-358 IEKPFHDNRHAK
+358 IERPAHEAKSAK
-370 IHFTYAMEPPIDVLK
+370 IRFTYAVEPPIDVLK
-385 VKDVDISVG
+385 VKGVDISVG
-394 EGAARKTLLDNV
+394 EGNARKTLVDEV
-406 SFEVRRGE
+406 SFDVRRGE
-414 KVGIIGDN
+414 KIGIIGDN
-422 GIGKSTLLKI
+422 GIGKSTLLRI
-432 IQEKLPHKGLVRWNS
+432 IQEKLPHKGIVRWNS
-447 NIKISYFEQESTNL
+447 NVKISYFEQESTNL
-461 NRELTVMEE
+461 NHELTVMEE
-470 LHSRYPSLSDLEVRN
+470 LHSRYPSLSELEVRS
-485 LLAQVRFVG
+485 LLAQVRLVG

-526 LDEPTNHLDLSSK
+526 LDEPTNHLDLSTK
-539 EAIEEALAEYT
+539 EAIEEALEEYT
-550 GTVIFVSHDRYLLS
+550 GTIIFVSHDRYLLS
-564 RIADRLIELTDG
+564 KIADRLIELTDG
-576 GFREHNYG
+576 GYRCHNFG
-584 FDKYLDVLR
+584 FEKYLDVLR
-593 DEQAEEK
+593 EEQSEQKRAADEEK
-600 RLADAAK
+600 RQR
-607 FAKAAEAA
+607 AAEAA
-615 KEKNEKSYRSK
+615 KEKSEKNYRSK

-648 FQAQID
+648 LQAKID

-659 ISREEVYSDY
+659 IGREEVYSDY
-669 ELMAQKCSEI
+669 ELMNAKCAEI
-679 DSLKQKIE
+679 DELKQRID